1 MKIYIVEDEDRDY
14 TMIFTSIRKAKK
26 YLNSDKENLTISSK
40 DIPVNRQGIFQAV
53 LEGSEIGGNTI
64 GGEFD

>member
-26 YLNSDKENLTISSK
+26 YFNSDKEKLTISSR
-40 DIPVNRQGIFQAV
+40 DIPVSRKGIFEAF
-53 LEGSEIGGNTI
+53 LAGSDIGGNSI
-64 GGEFD
+64 GGEFE